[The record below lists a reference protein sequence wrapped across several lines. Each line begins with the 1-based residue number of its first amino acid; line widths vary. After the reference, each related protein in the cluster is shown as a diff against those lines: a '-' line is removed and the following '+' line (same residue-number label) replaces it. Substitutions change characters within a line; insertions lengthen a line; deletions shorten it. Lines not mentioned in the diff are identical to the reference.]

1 MSARLE
7 FEIIENE
14 GRFVFPAAAEQPYR
28 SLLDSLVSESSTD
41 NEFVWSLQ
49 ALHREEPQNLGVIA
63 SLAAHYASDEPETAL
78 EYAEKGLA
86 LAAALIPTDFTG
98 TMDWREESNHTYF
111 ALLHSAIVA
120 NMFMGDNDEAWRPIN
135 HSLTLN
141 PRDHLSVRLFRDQ
154 LPAYV
159 AH

>member
-28 SLLDSLVSESSTD
+28 SLLDSLVSESTTD

-86 LAAALIPTDFTG
+86 SPLPSTHRLHRHHG
-98 TMDWREESNHTYF
+98 LEEESNH
-111 ALLHSAIVA
+111 LLRAAAQRHSGQHVH
-120 NMFMGDNDEAWRPIN
+120 GDNDEAWRLIN
-135 HSLTLN
+135 HSFTLN

>member
-28 SLLDSLVSESSTD
+28 SLLDSLVSESTTD

-86 LAAALIPTDFTG
+86 LAAALNPPTSQAPWTG
-98 TMDWREESNHTYF
+98 GR
-111 ALLHSAIVA
+111 
-120 NMFMGDNDEAWRPIN
+120 
-135 HSLTLN
+135 N
-141 PRDHLSVRLFRDQ
+141 PTTPTSRCCTA
-154 LPAYV
+154 P
-159 AH
+159 